1 MPKNQAHRP
10 SAGARLAAVV
20 ALLAMVA
27 AVGLLLI
34 GAVIHI
40 VAVLVAIVSLVI
52 CVMAGWYAVSRRGV
66 VRVIGLVVAGCY
78 G

>member
-1 MPKNQAHRP
+1 MPENEAHRP
-10 SAGARLAAVV
+10 SAGARVAAVV
-20 ALLAMVA
+20 ALLAVVA
-27 AVGLLLI
+27 AAGLVLI
-34 GAVIHI
+34 GVVRHLT
-40 VAVLVAIVSLVI
+40 AVLAGLACLVI